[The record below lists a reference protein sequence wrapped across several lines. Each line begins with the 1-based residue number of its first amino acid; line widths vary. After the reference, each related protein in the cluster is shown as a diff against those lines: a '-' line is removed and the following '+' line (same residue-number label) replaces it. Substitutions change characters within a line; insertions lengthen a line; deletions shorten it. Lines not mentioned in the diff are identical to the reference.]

1 MKKLLGVVSGFTVI
15 GLLCSQDTLRP
26 LQDEEAAPELASL
39 MGELQRYTHKLAL
52 SAEAGNAELAAFYLH
67 ESQEQLRKIQK
78 EAPDYEELPVALLV
92 ERLALPAYQ
101 PMQAAVT
108 AKDKVQMQQAVV
120 GIIQA
125 CNACHTATQRSFIR
139 ITSGSDKNPFNQSFA
154 P

>member
-1 MKKLLGVVSGFTVI
+1 MKQLLGALSGFAAI
-15 GLLCSQDTLRP
+15 SLLCSQDTLRP
-26 LQDEEAAPELASL
+26 LQDEAEAPELASL

-78 EAPDYEELPVALLV
+78 EAPDYEQLPIALLV

-101 PMQAAVT
+101 PMQEAVT
-108 AKDKVQMQQAVV
+108 AKDKAQMRQAAE

-125 CNACHTATQRSFIR
+125 CNTCHTATQRSFIR